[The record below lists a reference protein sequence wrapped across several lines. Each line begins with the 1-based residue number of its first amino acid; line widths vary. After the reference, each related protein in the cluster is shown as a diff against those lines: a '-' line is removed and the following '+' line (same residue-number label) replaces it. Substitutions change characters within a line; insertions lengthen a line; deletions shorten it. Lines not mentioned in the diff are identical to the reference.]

1 MSAHPPP
8 IPEEQRAP
16 HGGSAHADVKGHATQ
31 PSRNR
36 DGNADEQGDPGN
48 TRINTHNQGYTQ
60 DR

>member
-16 HGGSAHADVKGHATQ
+16 HGGAASADVKGHAPEPART
-31 PSRNR
+31 R
-36 DGNADEQGDPGN
+36 DGNLAEQGDAGN
-48 TRINTHNQGYTQ
+48 IRENTHNQGYTQ